1 MFELAFGGTPIMK
14 NGVQYGTSNAQWGI
28 CDAKGKNILPC
39 KYANEGIS
47 YFFHIGNYARVCIG
61 GTTNI
66 DRKVEGG
73 KWGIIDKKGIFIISC
88 QYDGIAGASEGVI
101 PVNKGGIFKADEF
114 YWGYE
119 CSGGKWGY
127 VDLEGNTVIDFL
139 YDTAEPFQDGAA
151 QVSLN
156 GQTMLIENPLQKGNA
171 NISGGLLDDVD
182 INIPETNTKNE
193 ETFAFS
199 SARYPDMRVAASV
212 NQNLIDYFNDN
223 LLHINWRFY
232 VSASMSDDLK
242 RAVYPALRSSISGKS
257 ETEAVEM
264 LLNFVQTAF
273 DYQTDGQQFGYERSF
288 FADETFFYPYSDCED
303 RSILFAVLVRELME
317 LEVVLL
323 DYPEHLATAVRFS
336 SAVSGDYLT
345 IDKRTFTICDPTFI
359 GARIGMAMDE
369 FNQTKAKVIFID

>member
-1 MFELAFGGTPIMK
+1 
-14 NGVQYGTSNAQWGI
+14 
-28 CDAKGKNILPC
+28 
-39 KYANEGIS
+39 
-47 YFFHIGNYARVCIG
+47 
-61 GTTNI
+61 
-66 DRKVEGG
+66 
-73 KWGIIDKKGIFIISC
+73 
-88 QYDGIAGASEGVI
+88 
-101 PVNKGGIFKADEF
+101 
-114 YWGYE
+114 
-119 CSGGKWGY
+119 
-127 VDLEGNTVIDFL
+127 
-139 YDTAEPFQDGAA
+139 
-151 QVSLN
+151 
-156 GQTMLIENPLQKGNA
+156 
-171 NISGGLLDDVD
+171 
-182 INIPETNTKNE
+182 
-193 ETFAFS
+193 
-199 SARYPDMRVAASV
+199 MRVAASV

-303 RSILFAVLVRELME
+303 RSILFAVLVHELME

-336 SAVSGDYLT
+336 SKVSGDYLT
-345 IDKRTFTICDPTFI
+345 IDNRTFTICDPTFI

-369 FNQTKAKVIFID
+369 FKQTKAKVIFID